1 MAIKISG
8 TTVIDDSKVLY
19 TNVINPISAGGV
31 GIGTTVSING
41 VPYPS
46 DGTFSG
52 FRNKIINGHM
62 EFDNR
67 DLGPYTATSAG
78 GYTLDRWVQS
88 EDTDGTATVQQSTT
102 APAGF
107 GQSLLWTTGTADT
120 SLAATQYAQIVQY
133 IEGKNII
140 DLSWGTASAKTVT
153 LSFWVRSSLTGT
165 FGGGVKN
172 KANATRSYTF
182 SYVINSA
189 NTWEYKTITIPGDT
203 TGSWSTDTSTG
214 MVVSFCLASGSTY
227 QTAANTW
234 TAGNYI
240 TPSGCVN
247 VMGTAGATFYLTGVQ
262 LELGSVA
269 TPFEWRNRA
278 QELYLCRRYF
288 GVYAAYIV
296 GSTGF
301 LTPGPTYNY
310 AVIGSVIN
318 YGQIMRTT
326 PGITTTPSS
335 TTYNVGNVTTSP
347 TARECFYYA
356 TGTALNWGYI
366 NQIYYIDAELTGA

>member
-78 GYTLDRWVQS
+78 GYTLDRWVQA
-88 EDTDGTATVQQSTT
+88 ENTDGTATVQQSTT

-120 SLAATQYAQIVQY
+120 SLASTQGALIAQY
-133 IEGKNII
+133 IEGRNII
-140 DLSWGTASAKTVT
+140 DLSWGTASAKAVT

-165 FGGGVKN
+165 FGGSVKN
-172 KANATRSYTF
+172 KAAGTRSYPF

-214 MVVSFCLASGSTY
+214 MVLILSLGYGSSFQGT
-227 QTAANTW
+227 ANTW
-234 TAGNYI
+234 AGADYV
-240 TPSGCVN
+240 TTSGCVN
-247 VMGTAGATFYLTGVQ
+247 VMGTAGATFYVTGVQ
-262 LELGSVA
+262 LEMGTVA

-288 GVYAAYIV
+288 GVYIGYIV
-296 GSTGF
+296 GSTGY
-301 LTPGPTYNY
+301 LSPGPTYNY
-310 AVIGSVIN
+310 AVLGSVIN
-318 YGQIMRTT
+318 YGQIMRAT
-326 PGITTTPSS
+326 PGITTVTEASF
-335 TTYNVGNVTTSP
+335 NVGRVTTAP

-366 NQIYYIDAELTGA
+366 DQIYFIDAELIGT